1 MGKVKDAIQRIRA
14 RDRPM
19 AKRSGDGALVGL
31 SYADLWLR
39 GLDCG
44 YTPIWQTPE
53 VSACVAEYAELISN
67 MAIHMMANTDRGD
80 VRVRN
85 GLSRMID
92 VTPNKLMT
100 RKQWIYHMVTVLL
113 TTGDG
118 NYIALPQYTREGLL
132 SEIVPV
138 PPSAVSLMADGEGYR
153 IEIGGV
159 SYRPD
164 EVIHV
169 AINPDPEQPWRGR
182 GWRVGLRD
190 VVDSLSAAND
200 ARTGLMRSPSPA
212 LIIKVDGLSD
222 ELDTAE
228 GRASIRAKYFE
239 AKDKSAPW
247 VIPAEVFDVTQV
259 KPLSMTDLAIRDNLE
274 LDMRK
279 VAAVCGVPAFRLGL
293 GNYNGDEQANFVNTK
308 IMHVAQAI
316 QQELTRKLLYSED
329 MYFRFNPRSL
339 YNYRLPDLIS
349 AGGQMVDRMALR
361 RNEWRDW
368 AGLTPDDEMD
378 ELLALENYIPVAR
391 LGDQKKL
398 GEGGGG
404 N

>member
-19 AKRSGDGALVGL
+19 AKRSGDSALVGL

-53 VSACVAEYAELISN
+53 VSACVTEYAELISN

-92 VTPNKLMT
+92 VTPNRIMT

-118 NYIALPQYTREGLL
+118 NYIALPRYTREGLL

-138 PPSAVSLMADGEGYR
+138 SPSAVSLVQDGESYR

-190 VVDSLSAAND
+190 VVGSLAAAND
-200 ARTGLMRSPSPA
+200 ARTGLMKSPSPA

-222 ELDTAE
+222 ELDTPE
-228 GRASIRAKYFE
+228 GRKSIRAKYFE

-293 GNYNGDEQANFVNTK
+293 GNYNSDEQANFVNTK

-378 ELLALENYIPVAR
+378 ELLALENYIPATR

-404 N
+404 D

>member
-1 MGKVKDAIQRIRA
+1 M
-14 RDRPM
+14 
-19 AKRSGDGALVGL
+19 
-31 SYADLWLR
+31 
-39 GLDCG
+39 
-44 YTPIWQTPE
+44 
-53 VSACVAEYAELISN
+53 
-67 MAIHMMANTDRGD
+67 
-80 VRVRN
+80 RN

-92 VTPNKLMT
+92 VTPNRIMT

-118 NYIALPQYTREGLL
+118 NYIALPRYTREGLL

-138 PPSAVSLMADGEGYR
+138 PPSAVSLVQDGESYR
-153 IEIGGV
+153 IEISGV

-190 VVDSLSAAND
+190 VVGSLAAAND

-222 ELDTAE
+222 ELDTQE
-228 GRASIRAKYFE
+228 GRESIRAKYFE

-279 VAAVCGVPAFRLGL
+279 IAAVCGVPAFRLGL
-293 GNYNGDEQANFVNTK
+293 GAYNGDEQANFVNTK
-308 IMHVAQAI
+308 IMHIAQAI

-378 ELLALENYIPVAR
+378 ELLALENYIPATR

-404 N
+404 D

>member
-1 MGKVKDAIQRIRA
+1 MSGWIGRQIERIRA
-14 RDRPM
+14 SDRPM
-19 AKRSGDGALVGL
+19 RKREGAAVGL
-31 SYADLWLR
+31 TYADMWLR
-39 GLDCG
+39 GLECG
-44 YTPIWQTPE
+44 YVPIWQTPE
-53 VSACVAEYAELISN
+53 VGACVAEYAELISN
-67 MAIHMMANTDRGD
+67 MAIHTMANTDRGD

-92 VTPNKLMT
+92 VTPNRYMT

-113 TTGDG
+113 TSGDG
-118 NYIALPQYTREGLL
+118 NYIALPKYTREGYL

-138 PPSAVSLMADGEGYR
+138 PPSAVSIVETADGYA
-153 IEIGGV
+153 V
-159 SYRPD
+159 SIHGEVYAPD

-169 AINPDPEQPWRGR
+169 VINPDPDRPWMGR
-182 GWRVGLRD
+182 GWRIGLRD
-190 VVDSLSAAND
+190 VVDSLQAAND
-200 ARTGLMRSPSPA
+200 ARVGLMRSPSPA
-212 LIIKVDGLSD
+212 LIIKADGLSD
-222 ELDTAE
+222 ELDTAD
-228 GRASIRAKYFE
+228 GRERIRERFFE
-239 AKDKSAPW
+239 AKDRAAPW

-259 KPLSMTDLAIRDNLE
+259 KPLSMADLAIRDNLE

-293 GNYNGDEQANFVNTK
+293 GNYNGDEQANFVNAK
-308 IMHVAQAI
+308 IMHIAQAI

-368 AGLTPDDEMD
+368 AGLAPDEDMD
-378 ELLALENYIPVAR
+378 ELLALENYIPATR

-404 N
+404 E

>member
-19 AKRSGDGALVGL
+19 AKRSGDSALVGL

-67 MAIHMMANTDRGD
+67 MAIHMMANTENGD

-92 VTPNKLMT
+92 VTPNKVMT

-118 NYIALPQYTREGLL
+118 NYIALPRYTREGLL

-138 PPSAVSLMADGEGYR
+138 PPSAVSLMADGDGYR

-190 VVDSLSAAND
+190 VVSSLAAAND

-222 ELDTAE
+222 ELDTQE
-228 GRASIRAKYFE
+228 GRASIREKYFE

-259 KPLSMTDLAIRDNLE
+259 KPLSMTDLAIRDN
-274 LDMRK
+274 
-279 VAAVCGVPAFRLGL
+279 
-293 GNYNGDEQANFVNTK
+293 
-308 IMHVAQAI
+308 
-316 QQELTRKLLYSED
+316 
-329 MYFRFNPRSL
+329 
-339 YNYRLPDLIS
+339 
-349 AGGQMVDRMALR
+349 
-361 RNEWRDW
+361 
-368 AGLTPDDEMD
+368 
-378 ELLALENYIPVAR
+378 
-391 LGDQKKL
+391 
-398 GEGGGG
+398 
-404 N
+404 

>member
-1 MGKVKDAIQRIRA
+1 MGKVRDAIQRIRA

-118 NYIALPQYTREGLL
+118 NYIALPRYTRAGLL

-138 PPSAVSLMADGEGYR
+138 PPSAVSLVTDGEGYR

-190 VVDSLSAAND
+190 VVDSLAAAND

-222 ELDTAE
+222 ELDTEE

-404 N
+404 D

>member
-14 RDRPM
+14 RDRPV

-92 VTPNKLMT
+92 VTPNRIMT

-138 PPSAVSLMADGEGYR
+138 PPSAISLVQDGDGYR

-182 GWRVGLRD
+182 GWRIGLRD
-190 VVDSLSAAND
+190 VVDSLAAAND

-222 ELDTAE
+222 ELDTEE

-404 N
+404 D